1 MSCTIYFIRHGQSE
15 GNLKRV
21 FLGHTDLDLT
31 PLGYEQAARTAEYLL
46 TKQIDTVY
54 SSDLKRAYNTCNE
67 YLKLSGKIAVKECR
81 LREIY
86 AGKWEN
92 MCFDDIRTNFPESYN
107 LWLEDI
113 GNSHPD
119 GGESPEMLLERVKA
133 AVKDIAASNDGKSVA
148 VFTHATV
155 IRTFFNYAYG
165 NRSENLKDLKWAS
178 NASVSSLSVDN
189 GDYRVL
195 SYGYDEFLGDT
206 VSKIP
211 TGK

>member
-31 PLGYEQAARTAEYLL
+31 PLGYEQAARTAEFLL

-67 YLKLSGKIAVKECR
+67 YLKVSGKTAVKDRR

-92 MCFDDIRTNFPESYN
+92 MCFDDIRTSFPESYN

-119 GGESPEMLLERVKA
+119 CGESPEMLLERVKA

-148 VFTHATV
+148 IFTHATV

-165 NRSENLKDLKWAS
+165 NSSKELKDLKWAS

-211 TGK
+211 TGV